1 MSVKAVMKALNIMKI
16 RKAAG
21 PSGVTTNLLKVSRIK
36 LAEVANDLLPGKGMS
51 ESWRRNHL
59 IKSIPIYKWKGD
71 KKIMWK

>member
-21 PSGVTTNLLKVSRIK
+21 PSGVTTNLLKVFRSASVIK

-51 ESWRRNHL
+51 ESWRRNH
-59 IKSIPIYKWKGD
+59 
-71 KKIMWK
+71 